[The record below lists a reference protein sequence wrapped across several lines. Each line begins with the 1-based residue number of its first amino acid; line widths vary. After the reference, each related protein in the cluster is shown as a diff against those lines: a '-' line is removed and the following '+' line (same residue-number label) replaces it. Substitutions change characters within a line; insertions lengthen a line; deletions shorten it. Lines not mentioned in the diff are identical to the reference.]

1 VASPNWGEVLRR
13 YATPTVLYTPVRRA
27 AFTVVTAGTIL
38 QVTPQSTRL
47 WRPLTRG
54 DYERSLPH
62 VGKSG
67 RAELQEASRNS
78 SYIEAILA
86 DFASRR

>member
-1 VASPNWGEVLRR
+1 VASPNWEEALRR
-13 YATPTVLYTPVRRA
+13 YASPTVLYTPARRA
-27 AFTVVTAGTIL
+27 AFTIVAAGTIL
-38 QVTPQSTRL
+38 QVTPQSTRV
-47 WRPLTRG
+47 WRPLTQG

-62 VGKSG
+62 IGKSG